1 MNNYV
6 IKTDRL
12 KLREICETDT
22 EKIVAWRSDPEV
34 YKYFRNPHALT
45 EAEHLQWYQNKYIKD
60 NDMISWI
67 ACFEKDP
74 IGVFQAVRRDIET
87 AEVSYLLD
95 KGYQGKGFA
104 AEVVSAIEKWIYK
117 SWNINKLVAEIH
129 VDNEKSREFILRMGY
144 IKKSREGNFD
154 IYIKTLENTGIQ
166 EP

>member
-12 KLREICETDT
+12 KLREICEADT

-45 EAEHLQWYQNKYIKD
+45 EAEHLQWYKNRYIKD

-67 ACFEKDP
+67 ACFEKDS
-74 IGVFQAVRRDIET
+74 IGVFQAVRRDKET

-95 KGYQGKGFA
+95 KDYQGKGFA
-104 AEVVSAIEKWIYK
+104 AKAVSAIEKWTYEN
-117 SWNINKLVAEIH
+117 WDINKLAAEIH
-129 VDNEKSREFILRMGY
+129 IDNERSREFILHMGY
-144 IKKSREGNFD
+144 KKKSREGNFD
-154 IYIKTLENTGIQ
+154 IYIKTLETTEI
-166 EP
+166 